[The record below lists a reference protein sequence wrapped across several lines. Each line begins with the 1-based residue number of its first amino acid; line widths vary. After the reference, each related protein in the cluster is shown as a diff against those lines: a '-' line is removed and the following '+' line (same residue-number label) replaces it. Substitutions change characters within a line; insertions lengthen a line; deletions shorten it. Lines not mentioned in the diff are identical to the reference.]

1 MLNQSAA
8 DALLKTRTAHRS
20 RYSLRSSAV
29 LFVAAILLTLSL
41 IAPLMVLMQSAFL
54 NEQHQ
59 FVGFDNFAAYF
70 SNPALI
76 SSIFNSM

>member
-8 DALLKTRTAHRS
+8 DALLKIQTAHRS

-41 IAPLMVLMQSAFL
+41 IAPLILLM
-54 NEQHQ
+54 
-59 FVGFDNFAAYF
+59 
-70 SNPALI
+70 
-76 SSIFNSM
+76 